1 MIRNLSSEV
10 ARLIATYACPS
21 ANIFSSTLSV
31 TASSSTS
38 PGSYSLTITGTSGTL
53 VHTTSVTLVV
63 NASPDFAL
71 SISPSSRSIRAGG
84 NTSYSVGVSSLSG
97 FNATVTLSVS
107 GLPQGATASFNPN
120 SVTGAGSS
128 TLGVQTTSST
138 ASRRVTLVVT
148 GTSGAISH
156 SVTASLTIR

>member
-1 MIRNLSSEV
+1 
-10 ARLIATYACPS
+10 TS
-21 ANIFSSTLSV
+21 A
-31 TASSSTS
+31 
-38 PGSYSLTITGTSGTL
+38 GSYALLITGTSGT
-53 VHTTSVTLVV
+53 VVETSSVTLVV

-84 NTSYSVGVSSLSG
+84 TTSYSVGVSSLGG

-107 GLPQGATASFNPN
+107 GLPQGATAIFNPN

-138 ASRRVTLVVT
+138 ASGRVTLVVT

-156 SVTASLTIR
+156 SAPPS